1 MVLILMGVSGSGKTV
16 IGQSLAQA
24 VNWPFYDGD
33 DFHPQA
39 NVAKM
44 AQGIALTDADRAPW
58 LQSIHLHIAA
68 LVTHGEHAVVACSA
82 LKQAYRDQLVDQ
94 LEDVYFIYLKGSAG
108 LIQQRLMARRGH
120 FMPPELL
127 ASQFDTL
134 EEPEEVL
141 IVDIA
146 QPPDRIVHDIR
157 RAFAL

>member
-1 MVLILMGVSGSGKTV
+1 MVLILMGVSGSGKTA
-16 IGQSLAQA
+16 IGQLLAQA
-24 VNWPFYDGD
+24 VHWPFYDGD
-33 DFHPQA
+33 DFHPRA

-44 AQGIALTDADRAPW
+44 ARGIALTDADRAPW

-68 LVTHGEHAVVACSA
+68 LVTRSESAVVACSA
-82 LKQAYRDQLVDQ
+82 LKQTYRTQLVGE
-94 LEDVYFIYLKGSAG
+94 LEDVYFIYLQGGAD

-141 IVDIA
+141 TIDIA
-146 QPPDRIVHDIR
+146 QLPDRIVSYIR
-157 RAFAL
+157 RAFVL